1 MKLFKKEKRSK
12 LPVIGLILAFV
23 PVFSFILMSLYDS
36 YIPYW
41 IYKGIDKNITVLLI
55 VLVLIAILSTL
66 FSIKGLKDKLDKLL
80 SFVSITINGITITFN
95 SLLIYLINAS
105 GVNFNNYSF
114 IYKLSAVI
122 NKSTSLITAF
132 LALLFL
138 VIGGYRIFKSKKKES
153 GIILYIL
160 GVVLAC
166 LAFVGFNFVLLFL

>member
-114 IYKLSAVI
+114 IYKLSSII
-122 NKSTSLITAF
+122 NKVSVSIIACLA
-132 LALLFL
+132 ALLIIL
-138 VIGGYRIFKSKKKES
+138 GAYGIFKKKS
-153 GIILYIL
+153 ATSNALIYILGIIL
-160 GVVLAC
+160 AS
-166 LAFVGFNFVLLFL
+166 LAFIGVMFLIVY

>member
-114 IYKLSAVI
+114 IYKLSSII
-122 NKSTSLITAF
+122 NKVSVSIIACLA
-132 LALLFL
+132 ALLIIL
-138 VIGGYRIFKSKKKES
+138 GAYGIFKKKS
-153 GIILYIL
+153 AASNALIYILGIIL
-160 GVVLAC
+160 AS
-166 LAFVGFNFVLLFL
+166 LAFIGVMFLIVY